1 MVQLAKSR
9 RPDTFLQNDQVRLEG
24 RLANHVLRARILVS
38 ALLPH
43 LSLVFQR
50 GKKKKTFFF
59 LFFFKLLS
67 QPLPELPSGPQVF

>member
-9 RPDTFLQNDQVRLEG
+9 RPDTFLQNDQVRLEEW
-24 RLANHVLRARILVS
+24 LANHILRARILVS

-43 LSLVFQR
+43 CVWFSR
-50 GKKKKTFFF
+50 GKKKKKLYSF
-59 LFFFKLLS
+59 FFFKSLS